1 MRNRKFIVGLLA
13 ASFLAAPFVSG
24 PAAQASTCEVGA
36 PGGEVV
42 CAGFFAVMNASCK
55 VFSKVSGGEPT
66 CWA

>member
-13 ASFLAAPFVSG
+13 AAFVAAPLATG

-36 PGGEVV
+36 PGGELV
-42 CAGFFAVMNASCK
+42 CAGLFAAMNTSCK
-55 VFSKVSGGEPT
+55 VFAKVSGGEPH